1 MACRSALIVFVAQAL
16 GHIVV
21 IEQPTSS
28 LLRFHPRMQEA
39 ITHVTLYRVNLY
51 LGHYMADSAKPLTLL
66 TNAAWLAGEILERRV
81 RHWFPPSS
89 DVTRRTVDEYG
100 VRRATGDQGL
110 KATQTYPLAFGRAV
124 AAAYALHA
132 PTHKAS
138 VVRLLAE
145 SQADVDL
152 DWLWAPSP
160 DLWAD
165 AMLAPVF
172 VILRELRERR
182 V

>member
-1 MACRSALIVFVAQAL
+1 MACRSSTGRRDTNVLGDPWPKVLAGNRMACRSALIVFVAQAL

-51 LGHYMADSAKPLTLL
+51 LGRYMADSAKPLTLL
-66 TNAAWLAGEILERRV
+66 TNVAWLAGEILERRV

-100 VRRATGDQGL
+100 VRRATGT
-110 KATQTYPLAFGRAV
+110 KA
-124 AAAYALHA
+124 
-132 PTHKAS
+132 
-138 VVRLLAE
+138 
-145 SQADVDL
+145 
-152 DWLWAPSP
+152 
-160 DLWAD
+160 
-165 AMLAPVF
+165 
-172 VILRELRERR
+172 
-182 V
+182 